1 MPLQS
6 DLSLPPSTLHLKL
19 HPTSISP
26 QTHTFNTHLIA
37 QTTSGPKWYEIG
49 AEQYRRM
56 RWEGKTAMPRPVV
69 LDGDDEELILKEDE
83 GRRVPVRIFRP
94 SKDDGKGEVKAR
106 GVFCHIHGGGWVLQS
121 EKYQVG

>member
-56 RWEGKTAMPRPVV
+56 RWEGQTAMPRPVV
-69 LDGDDEELILKEDE
+69 LDGDDGGEDMVLL
-83 GRRVPVRIFRP
+83 GMPVRIFRP
-94 SKDDGKGEVKAR
+94 QDGREVR